1 MIRWKKLTE
10 EIPNHPC
17 MYTFA
22 IFILLKIDLKIPTLC
37 YFSNNDRH
45 RMVTAVLV
53 IHFFSNPLLSPHWN
67 IQNRWTNCLLLVRNI
82 HFRGPHTFQESNGV
96 ADGLA
101 NLGNPCSSPHDG
113 KRLLLGGQSIV
124 CKEANGWF
132 VSLSHIILLL
142 LLFRNDNRTALIKHH
157 HTDE

>member
-17 MYTFA
+17 MYTFS

-82 HFRGPHTFQESNGV
+82 HFRGPHTFQESN
-96 ADGLA
+96 A
-101 NLGNPCSSPHDG
+101 
-113 KRLLLGGQSIV
+113 LLMALLIWAIHFLHHMT
-124 CKEANGWF
+124 ANGSCWGGRVLF
-132 VSLSHIILLL
+132 AKKLMVGLFPYLIYYYYYYSGMIIVQHL
-142 LLFRNDNRTALIKHH
+142 
-157 HTDE
+157 